1 MRWLNRVCAGLGA
14 LVIVVVVIALIASW
28 VGRDRVPGDAV
39 LSVNLEQAVIE
50 SIPDDALA
58 RAMLGDQLIL
68 RDLVESIDRAAED
81 DRIKAL
87 VARIGGASQG
97 TAAVQE
103 IRQAVLRFR
112 ESGKLA
118 IAYAE
123 TIGEVGPGNQGYYL
137 ATAFDEIHMQ
147 ESGDVGL
154 VGLIAESMFLA
165 GTLDKLNLEPRMDH
179 RHEYKNAMNTFTEKE
194 LTDAHREASLAVTED
209 MFTVMVSDIAEAR
222 GLTVQDVRERINR
235 GPFLGQEAVDEGLID
250 GLAFRSQINQM
261 LEERVGEFETIESR
275 RYLNLAGRPHQKGTG
290 VAVIHGTGGVSRGE
304 SGYSPLFGSVNMG
317 SDTVSR
323 AFREAI
329 DDDDVEAILFR
340 VDSPGGSYVA
350 SDAILHMVREA
361 REAGKPV
368 VVSMGNVAASGG
380 YFVAMDADRIIA
392 QPGTITGS
400 IGVLGGKF
408 LTTDFWQERFGITW
422 DAVTTSDNA
431 SMYTGTHDYSDHG
444 WQRHQDWLDRVYED
458 FVGKAAAGRG
468 MSYEELEAFAK
479 GRIWTGQQ
487 ALERGLI
494 DGVGGYGESMAAIR
508 ELLELEADAP
518 LKLKAYPPS
527 KGWMELISGG
537 GAQPVATSAAVQ
549 ALESIQP
556 LMRQLRRAGI
566 VGERAV
572 LEVDAPK
579 VE

>member
-1 MRWLNRVCAGLGA
+1 MRWLNRICAGLGA

-81 DRIKAL
+81 DRVKAL
-87 VARIGGASQG
+87 VARIGGANQG

-112 ESGKLA
+112 ESGKPA

-179 RHEYKNAMNTFTEKE
+179 RHEYKNAMNTFTETE
-194 LTDAHREASLAVTED
+194 LTDAHREASLAVMED
-209 MFTVMVSDIAEAR
+209 MFAVMVSDIAEAR
-222 GLTVQDVRERINR
+222 GLTVQEVRERINR

-250 GLAFRSQINQM
+250 GLAFRSQINTM

-275 RYLNLAGRPHQKGTG
+275 RYLNLAGRAHQKGTG

-323 AFREAI
+323 AFRNAI

-422 DAVTTSDNA
+422 DAVTSSDNA
-431 SMYTGTHDYSDHG
+431 SMYTGTHDYSEHG

-458 FVGKAAAGRG
+458 FVGKAAAGRD

-508 ELLELEADAP
+508 ELLDLDSDAP
-518 LKLKAYPPS
+518 LKLKTFPQP

-556 LMRQLRRAGI
+556 LMRQLRQAGI
-566 VGERAV
+566 IGEKQV
-572 LEVDAPK
+572 LEATPPEVR
-579 VE
+579 